1 MTQGI
6 LYHDAIG
13 KCMVALD
20 QLREGLSCLG
30 FIEKMAKYPSLF
42 EDLFVYTPTPLCP
55 VTLLG
60 AIKTPDVMSDN
71 ERQVAGF
78 LTDFI
83 TEASKDTL
91 KNFLSFVTGAQSL
104 PSFGLETVEV
114 KFSDTQSIFAST
126 CLCEIHLPRGF
137 ANKEAFCQS
146 LEAVLAPSEKSFN
159 CV

>member
-1 MTQGI
+1 
-6 LYHDAIG
+6 
-13 KCMVALD
+13 MVALD

-42 EDLFVYTPTPLCP
+42 EDLFVYTATPLCP

-60 AIKTPDVMSDN
+60 AIKTPDAMSDS
-71 ERQVAGF
+71 ERKVAGF

-83 TEASKDTL
+83 MEASKNTL

-104 PSFGLETVEV
+104 PSFGLQTLEV

-126 CLCEIHLPRGF
+126 CLCEIHLPSSF
-137 ANKEAFCQS
+137 ANKEVFCES
-146 LEAVLAPSEKSFN
+146 LEAVLTPSEKSFN